1 MVSKSS
7 RFAKRFFNTKVT
19 KDGFKTFV
27 HFVSFVFKNWPQIF
41 LLTILILASAC
52 SSNPSSA
59 SPTPPALDS
68 AATDSSSPKIIPF
81 FTTENDPN
89 QLAFLQAMIAKY
101 QSQHP
106 DVEVDVTIAWSAERG
121 RRLLSALASGSDLG
135 IFEVEP
141 TLMPQWVESGYLL
154 PLNDVVT
161 NIGPS
166 DFVEGSLYQQNGQVY
181 AVPYAVSV
189 YGLWVRKDLL
199 ERAGLPIPA
208 TYDEVLH
215 AARVLTQNS
224 MYGIALPAGQNIATV
239 NYFSIFLWQNGGD
252 YFSCDGEVIFGQ
264 PQSLEAVKRWAELA
278 QYAPPGYSTW
288 SYREQIDAFLNQR
301 VAMSMY
307 GGRLG
312 VQLEETHPELSDK
325 VTVIFPPFGDEKVTL
340 GVWNRFAIAAGT
352 KNQQEAKDFL
362 QWLISDDQ
370 LLEYDLT
377 VPGHMIPLLKS
388 TRQKALTSPD
398 SFTTKHPD
406 WIRSFYDWYDY
417 ANHPAMNMGSV
428 VNGQFKRS
436 DMIPPWAWEVFGTPG
451 IVDTMVH
458 NISTGGDVESEWQ
471 DAVAAMNQTVTAW
484 KSAHP
489 DWQGMCK

>member
-1 MVSKSS
+1 MQKQ
-7 RFAKRFFNTKVT
+7 KVIF
-19 KDGFKTFV
+19 GWMIV
-27 HFVSFVFKNWPQIF
+27 LF
-41 LLTILILASAC
+41 LLVSC
-52 SSNPSSA
+52 SPVDGKPL
-59 SPTPPALDS
+59 PTPPAPVS
-68 AATDSSSPKIIPF
+68 ASTDLSSPKIIPF

-166 DFVEGSLYQQNGQVY
+166 DFVEGSLYQQNEQVY
-181 AVPYAVSV
+181 AVPYAISV

-199 ERAGLPIPA
+199 EQAGLPIPR
-208 TYDEVLH
+208 TYDEVLK
-215 AARVLTQNS
+215 AARVLTEDS

-252 YFSCDGEVIFGQ
+252 YFSCDGKVVFGQ
-264 PQSLEAVKRWAELA
+264 PQALQAVKRWTELT

-340 GVWNRFAIAAGT
+340 GIWNRFAIAAGT

-362 QWLISDDQ
+362 QWLISGDQ

-377 VPGHMIPLLKS
+377 VPGHMIPPLNS
-388 TRQKALTSPD
+388 VHQKALTSPD
-398 SFTTKHPD
+398 PFTSRHSD
-406 WIRSFYDWYDY
+406 WIRSFYDWYAY

-428 VNGQFKRS
+428 VDGQFKRS
-436 DMIPPWAWEVFGTPG
+436 DIVPPWAWEVFGTPG
-451 IVDTMVH
+451 IVDTMLQNVA
-458 NISTGGDVESEWQ
+458 NGNDPEQAWQEAVSQMEKVVESWKLMHPEW
-471 DAVAAMNQTVTAW
+471 VSVGCN
-484 KSAHP
+484 
-489 DWQGMCK
+489 

>member
-1 MVSKSS
+1 MQKSS
-7 RFAKRFFNTKVT
+7 RMIRVLLSVFLVT
-19 KDGFKTFV
+19 LI
-27 HFVSFVFKNWPQIF
+27 VSCRSNQ
-41 LLTILILASAC
+41 TISVPA
-52 SSNPSSA
+52 
-59 SPTPPALDS
+59 PTLPA
-68 AATDSSSPKIIPF
+68 AGTPNSSPKIIPF

-89 QLAFLQAMIAKY
+89 QLAFLQSMIASY

-106 DVEVDVTIAWSAERG
+106 NVEVDVTIAWSAERG
-121 RRLLSALASGSDLG
+121 RRLLSALAAGTDLG

-141 TLMPQWVESGYLL
+141 TLMPQWVEAGYLL
-154 PLNDVVT
+154 PLNDVVA
-161 NIGPS
+161 NIGEN
-166 DFVEGSLYQQNGQVY
+166 DFVAGSLYQQNGQIY
-181 AVPYAVSV
+181 AVPYAASV

-199 ERAGLPIPA
+199 EQAGLPIPT
-208 TYDEVLH
+208 TYEEVLN
-215 AARVLTQNS
+215 AARVLTQGD

-252 YFSCDGEVIFGQ
+252 YFTCDGKVAFGQ
-264 PQSLEAVKRWAELA
+264 PQALQAVRRWSELA

-362 QWLISDDQ
+362 KWLISGDRILQ
-370 LLEYDLT
+370 YDLT
-377 VPGHMIPLLKS
+377 VPGHMIPLLRS
-388 TRQKALTSPD
+388 VRDQALASHDPYTSR
-398 SFTTKHPD
+398 HAD
-406 WIRSFYDWYDY
+406 WIKSFYDWYAY

-428 VNGQFKRS
+428 SRGQFKRS
-436 DMIPPWAWEVFGTPG
+436 DVVPPWAWEVFGTPG
-451 IVDTMVH
+451 IVDTMLQDIA
-458 NISTGGDVESEWQ
+458 NGKDIDQAWQ
-471 DAVAAMNQTVTAW
+471 QAVTKMGQTVAAW
-484 KSAHP
+484 KSMHP
-489 DWQGMCK
+489 QWKSEVCN

>member
-1 MVSKSS
+1 MTLKTSLFS
-7 RFAKRFFNTKVT
+7 RIAKQTRM
-19 KDGFKTFV
+19 
-27 HFVSFVFKNWPQIF
+27 S
-41 LLTILILASAC
+41 LLAILILASAC
-52 SSNPSSA
+52 SSNPKSA
-59 SPTPPALDS
+59 SQTPPAPDP
-68 AATDSSSPKIIPF
+68 ATTDSSSLKIIPF

-89 QLAFLQAMIAKY
+89 QLAFLQSMIARY

-154 PLNDVVT
+154 PLNDIVT

-166 DFVEGSLYQQNGQVY
+166 DFVEGSLYQQNDQVY

-199 ERAGLPIPA
+199 EQAGLPIPK
-208 TYDEVLH
+208 TYDEMLN
-215 AARVLTQNS
+215 AARVLTKDS

-252 YFSCDGEVIFGQ
+252 YFSCDGKVVFGQ
-264 PQSLEAVKRWAELA
+264 PQALQAVKRWAELT

-288 SYREQIDAFLNQR
+288 SYRDQIDAFLNQR

-312 VQLEETHPELSDK
+312 VQLEETHPELSDN
-325 VTVIFPPFGDEKVTL
+325 VTVIFPPFGDVKVTL
-340 GVWNRFAIAAGT
+340 GVWNRFAIASGT

-388 TRQKALTSPD
+388 IRQKALTSPD

-406 WIRSFYDWYDY
+406 WIQSFYDWYDY

-428 VNGQFKRS
+428 VDGQFKRS
-436 DMIPPWAWEVFGTPG
+436 DIVPPWAWEVFGTPG
-451 IVDTMVH
+451 IVDTMLQDMANGKDAEQAWSEAV
-458 NISTGGDVESEWQ
+458 IKMEQAVE
-471 DAVAAMNQTVTAW
+471 TW
-484 KSAHP
+484 KSAHSQ
-489 DWQGMCK
+489 WESVGCK

>member
-1 MVSKSS
+1 MKKLFGIS
-7 RFAKRFFNTKVT
+7 RLRTFFPV
-19 KDGFKTFV
+19 
-27 HFVSFVFKNWPQIF
+27 
-41 LLTILILASAC
+41 LILTLLIGC
-52 SSNPSSA
+52 SSPA
-59 SPTPPALDS
+59 TQPPQTPPAPDS
-68 AATDSSSPKIIPF
+68 VTIDSSSPKIIPF

-89 QLAFLQAMIAKY
+89 QLAFLQSMIAKY

-141 TLMPQWVESGYLL
+141 TLMPQWVEAGYLL
-154 PLNDVVT
+154 PLDDIVS
-161 NIGPS
+161 NIGS
-166 DFVEGSLYQQNGQVY
+166 DDFMEGSLYQQNGQVY

-199 ERAGLPIPA
+199 EQAGLPIPR
-208 TYDEVLH
+208 TYDEVLN
-215 AARVLTQNS
+215 AARVLTRDS

-252 YFSCDGEVIFGQ
+252 YFSCDGQVVFGQ
-264 PQSLEAVKRWAELA
+264 PQALQAVKRWTELT

-312 VQLEETHPELSDK
+312 VQLEETRPELSDK
-325 VTVIFPPFGDEKVTL
+325 VTVIFPPFGEEKVTL

-352 KNQQEAKDFL
+352 ENQQEAKDFL

-388 TRQKALTSPD
+388 IRQKALTSPD
-398 SFTTKHPD
+398 PFTSKHPD
-406 WIRSFYDWYDY
+406 WIQLFYDWYDY

-428 VNGQFKRS
+428 VNGQFQRS
-436 DMIPPWAWEVFGTPG
+436 DVVPPWAWEVFGTPG
-451 IVDTMVH
+451 IVDTMLQNVA
-458 NISTGGDVESEWQ
+458 NGNDPEQAWQ
-471 DAVAAMNQTVTAW
+471 AAVTEMERTVQAW
-484 KSAHP
+484 KSMRPEWKSA
-489 DWQGMCK
+489 GCK